1 MGDNEINDIHGDG
14 TFADKIG
21 QEDAAKAYF
30 EQIKAS
36 QDEIKGSV
44 QYLQDLFVRR
54 LNEDKQK
61 TELIKQLEDLS
72 SFAVVEPFVSDMILI
87 LDRIGSSEDDFVK
100 SIGEELYD
108 ALNRRGLVRIQGS
121 GKFDPAVHKAIRKV
135 ENDSVEEVTAV
146 QVIRNGYI
154 FGNRVIRPAEVI
166 VAVPTRNIDGQKEV
180 IIKG

>member
-54 LNEDKQK
+54 LN
-61 TELIKQLEDLS
+61 
-72 SFAVVEPFVSDMILI
+72 
-87 LDRIGSSEDDFVK
+87 
-100 SIGEELYD
+100 
-108 ALNRRGLVRIQGS
+108 
-121 GKFDPAVHKAIRKV
+121 
-135 ENDSVEEVTAV
+135 
-146 QVIRNGYI
+146 
-154 FGNRVIRPAEVI
+154 
-166 VAVPTRNIDGQKEV
+166 
-180 IIKG
+180 